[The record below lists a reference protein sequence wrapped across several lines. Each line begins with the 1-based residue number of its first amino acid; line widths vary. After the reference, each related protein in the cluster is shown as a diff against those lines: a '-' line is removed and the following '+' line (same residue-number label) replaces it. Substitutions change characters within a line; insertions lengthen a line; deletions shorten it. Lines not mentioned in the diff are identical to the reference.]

1 MKFKS
6 LFTTRRGTYPA
17 EAQDSSAPPSR
28 DDAEAPLKPPQP
40 PLTAGAFLKEGA
52 YKVVEVL
59 PSSGRFN
66 RYVAE
71 RTQLIRVCPQC
82 GLQVMEA
89 QATLCSRCGADLS
102 AAEGR
107 RLQVLVKEAASAEA
121 FATTAYL
128 LQLDVEHAGLL
139 LPLEIFEGGEG
150 EPRAYQVEPLS
161 AQQSASLLR
170 VPQPL
175 EKVLRWGIMLA
186 QAMAYLHRHYVALRE
201 VDADHVVIDA
211 EGAHWMRLEDGLHFR
226 REVYARARA
235 VFAQDAQA
243 LVRFLFYWMTGKE
256 GYTSQTELPPTV
268 TALFARLF
276 ATPKRLTAEA
286 VVAALEKASAELYR
300 SQSVIF
306 TVGRRTD
313 VGVERMV
320 NEDSLLILMASAIF
334 QSTSVPVG
342 IFAVADG
349 MGGHKAGDVASRLVI
364 ETIARQGWSRL
375 LSPIFDA
382 QAMLDAQSWVTQA
395 VLAANQALYTQRK
408 ATMNNM
414 GSTLVLA
421 LVQGEKATIANVGD
435 SRAYHL
441 TAAGIRQITTDHSL
455 VEQLVAMGKIT
466 REEARVHPRRNV
478 IYRMMGERLDVEVD
492 LFEQALAPGE
502 ALLLCSDGLS
512 GMIEDE
518 TIWEIWRTSA
528 SPQEACDRLVD
539 AANQAGGSD
548 NIAVILVQIRR

>member
-6 LFTTRRGTYPA
+6 LFTTRRGMHSA
-17 EAQDSSAPPSR
+17 EVQKSSAPLSR
-28 DDAEAPLKPPQP
+28 DGAEALLEPPQP
-40 PLTAGAFLKEGA
+40 LLTVGTLLKEGT
-52 YKVVEVL
+52 YRVVEVL
-59 PSSGRFN
+59 PSPGRFN

-71 RTQLIRVCPQC
+71 RTRPVRVCPQC

-89 QATLCSRCGADLS
+89 QVTLCPRCGVDLS
-102 AAEGR
+102 AAGER
-107 RLQVLVKEAASAEA
+107 RLQVLVKEAMSAEA

-128 LQLDVEHAGLL
+128 LQLSVEHVGLL
-139 LPLEIFEGGEG
+139 LPLEIFEEG
-150 EPRAYQVEPLS
+150 EDESRVYQVEPLS
-161 AQQSASLLR
+161 ARQSASLLR

-175 EKVLRWGIMLA
+175 EKVLTWGIMLA
-186 QAMAYLHRHYVALRE
+186 QAMAYLHRHYVAVRE

-211 EGAHWMRLEDGLHFR
+211 EGAHWARLEDGLHFR
-226 REVYARARA
+226 REMYTRAGT

-243 LVRFLFYWMTGKE
+243 LVHLLFYWMTGEE
-256 GYTSQTELPPTV
+256 GYTSQTELPPAV
-268 TALFARLF
+268 AALFARLS
-276 ATPKRLTAEA
+276 AAPKRLTAEA
-286 VVAALEKASAELYR
+286 VSSALEKVSAELYR
-300 SQSVIF
+300 SHNVIF
-306 TVGRRTD
+306 SVGQRTD

-320 NEDSLLILMASAIF
+320 NEDSMLVLMASATF

-375 LSPIFDA
+375 LSPMFEA
-382 QAMLDAQSWVTQA
+382 QAMLDASSWVTQA

-421 LVQGEKATIANVGD
+421 LAQGEKVTIANVGD

-441 TAAGIRQITTDHSL
+441 SAAGVRQITTDHSL

-478 IYRMMGERLDVEVD
+478 IYRMMGERLDVDVD
-492 LFEQALAPGE
+492 LFEQVLAPGE

-512 GMIEDE
+512 GMLEDE
-518 TIWEIWRTSA
+518 TIWEIWHTSV

-548 NIAVILVQIRR
+548 NIAVILVQICR